1 MCRNFKNA
9 KKTSFIF
16 FLLVTYVNLKI
27 VLVLASITKWMVVEE
42 NGKSAPRTKRF
53 PMQISDTLG
62 GKLASK
68 VTDETVSS
76 IEARLHDYKPGSTKV
91 AGKDFQF
98 LKLEVFTV
106 YWDLS
111 IPRFISCIRFL
122 FPTYRTSGF
131 ANVLRRLLNEK
142 VQKCWRITSSTRS
155 RSKLLYHRFDEKF
168 DHEINLYFHH
178 FYFSFNSVLCYSYL
192 FCICKRICYAYIN
205 VSTSRTVSLKLFDY
219 SFNSFEIQLK

>member
-1 MCRNFKNA
+1 
-9 KKTSFIF
+9 
-16 FLLVTYVNLKI
+16 
-27 VLVLASITKWMVVEE
+27 MVVEE
-42 NGKSAPRTKRF
+42 NGKSARRTKRF

-76 IEARLHDYKPGSTKV
+76 IEARLHDHKPGSTKV

-111 IPRFISCIRFL
+111 TLRFISCIPFL
-122 FPTYRTSGF
+122 FPTHRTSGF

-142 VQKCWRITSSTRS
+142 VQKCWRITGSTRS
-155 RSKLLYHRFDEKF
+155 RSKLLYHPFDEKF
-168 DHEINLYFHH
+168 DHEISLYFHH
-178 FYFSFNSVLCYSYL
+178 LYFSFNSVLCYSHL
-192 FCICKRICYAYIN
+192 FRICKRICFFIRISKWVNYTRCLPTNEPFFIN
-205 VSTSRTVSLKLFDY
+205 FFLSMYLLHVQFLWNFSIILSILSKF
-219 SFNSFEIQLK
+219 S

>member
-1 MCRNFKNA
+1 MTTRTYASILTNEKILTARIYFESFQSSRIENTICRMFRNFKNA
-9 KKTSFIF
+9 KKTSFYLLLLKFIF

-76 IEARLHDYKPGSTKV
+76 IEARLHDHKPGSIKV

-142 VQKCWRITSSTRS
+142 EQKC
-155 RSKLLYHRFDEKF
+155 
-168 DHEINLYFHH
+168 
-178 FYFSFNSVLCYSYL
+178 
-192 FCICKRICYAYIN
+192 
-205 VSTSRTVSLKLFDY
+205 
-219 SFNSFEIQLK
+219 